1 MNRKILSV
9 ALAAALV
16 SMSQASQAAPFTL
29 TGSIGNGSYL
39 GAGNHAGSFDGTS
52 ILPQKYKINSASF
65 AFNFNDDADAISQG
79 PAQSNGSSAGGYSYQ
94 RQYYDGSNWQT
105 DYLRTVSN
113 YETVMKAGESESVSV
128 SLEGIGAGFGQTSMT
143 QFSST
148 DSRYNGRMLENR
160 TGYGGYYYTYRCG
173 NYTCGGWNSGSYS
186 NYYGDSYT
194 QTTTRTTDW
203 NGGFSV
209 AGTITDLTLLNDLLA
224 NHALNWNLGVSGD
237 LFLSNASLT
246 LDIEEIKAPA
256 SDVPEP
262 SSVLLM
268 GLGLLGLAGIKR
280 RRSR

>member
-1 MNRKILSV
+1 MNRKLLVV
-9 ALAAALV
+9 ALATALV
-16 SMSQASQAAPFTL
+16 SMSQAAQAAPFTL
-29 TGSIGNGSYL
+29 TGSIGDGSYL
-39 GAGNHAGSFDGTS
+39 GAGNHAGTFDGTS

-65 AFNFNDDADAISQG
+65 AFNFSDDADGMYQG
-79 PAQSNGSSAGGYSYQ
+79 QPQSNGSSASAYAFQ
-94 RQYYDGSNWQT
+94 RQYYDGYNWQT
-105 DYLRTVSN
+105 DYLRTVNN
-113 YETVMKAGESESVSV
+113 YATITQTGEGESVAV
-128 SLEGIGAGFGQTSMT
+128 SLEGIGAGFGQTSMF
-143 QFSST
+143 QSDST
-148 DSRYNGRMLENR
+148 ASRYNGHFFENR
-160 TGYGGYYYTYRCG
+160 TGYGGYYYSYRCG
-173 NYTCGGWNSGSYS
+173 NYTCGGWSSGNYS

-209 AGTITDLTLLNDLLA
+209 AGTITDLSLLDGLLA

-256 SDVPEP
+256 NDVPEP

>member
-9 ALAAALV
+9 ALATVLV

-39 GAGNHAGSFDGTS
+39 GAGNHAGTFDGSS

-65 AFNFNDDADAISQG
+65 AFNFSDDADGMHQG
-79 PAQSNGSSAGGYSYQ
+79 QPQSNGASASGYSMQ
-94 RQYYDGSNWQT
+94 RQYYDGYNWQT
-105 DYLRTVSN
+105 DYLRTVNN
-113 YETVMKAGESESVSV
+113 YATVAQTGESESVSV
-128 SLEGIGAGFGQTSMT
+128 SLEGFGVGFGQTSMNEY
-143 QFSST
+143 SST
-148 DSRYNGRMLENR
+148 DSRYNGRMYESRSGN
-160 TGYGGYYYTYRCG
+160 GGYYYSYRCG
-173 NYTCGGWNSGSYS
+173 NYTCGGWSSGSYN

-203 NGGFSV
+203 TGSFSV
-209 AGTITDLTLLNDLLA
+209 AGAITDLSLLDGLLA
-224 NHALNWNLGVSGD
+224 NHALNWNLGVNGD

>member
-1 MNRKILSV
+1 MNRKILAV
-9 ALAAALV
+9 ALATALV
-16 SMSQASQAAPFTL
+16 SMSQAAQAAPFTL

-65 AFNFNDDADAISQG
+65 AFDFSDDSDAMHQG
-79 PAQSNGSSAGGYSYQ
+79 QPQSNGSSAGSYTWQ
-94 RQYYDGSNWQT
+94 NQYYDGRNWQT
-105 DYLRTVSN
+105 NYLRTVNN
-113 YETVMKAGESESVSV
+113 YATVMQAGESESVSV

-143 QFSST
+143 QSAAT
-148 DSRYNGRMLENR
+148 DTRYNGRLYEGR
-160 TGYGGYYYTYRCG
+160 SGYDGYYYTYRCG
-173 NYTCGGWNSGSYS
+173 NHTCGWWSSGSYS

-209 AGTITDLTLLNDLLA
+209 AGTITDLSLLDGLLA
-224 NHALNWNLGVSGD
+224 NHALNWSLGVSGD